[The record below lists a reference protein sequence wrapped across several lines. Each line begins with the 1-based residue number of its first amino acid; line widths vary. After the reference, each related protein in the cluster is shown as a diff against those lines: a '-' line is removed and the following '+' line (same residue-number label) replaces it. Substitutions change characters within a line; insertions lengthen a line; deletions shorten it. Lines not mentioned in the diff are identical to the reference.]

1 MLFRSMVFQE
11 NKGVSAARNTGIN
24 QAQSSLV
31 LILDGDDKLEA
42 KFIENVGRLLY
53 DNPQMVMASTKKTK
67 GNH

>member
-1 MLFRSMVFQE
+1 MVFQE

-53 DNPQMVMASTKKTK
+53 DNP
-67 GNH
+67 